1 MRSSAEVDD
10 VLLDGR
16 VRAGLEGLRVEGV
29 DGEEGRVVVTVDPG
43 LRVGLVAL
51 DRPEVALTATRETSA
66 MKLRARWVRFTHE
79 LSPKSFQVSCS
90 TKSYLERDSTSSS
103 QRFANRKPSERYSP
117 EKEERRRLNQRR
129 MLASAKARD
138 AYSSCPM
145 STSRSECRRGERP
158 SRYRPW
164 SCRAQR
170 DTTSRT
176 TSRSPCRTWARLRDS
191 QVSERPIDRELDSKT
206 DLRSS

>member
-51 DRPEVALTATRETSA
+51 DRPEIALTETRETSA
-66 MKLRARWVRFTHE
+66 MGLGARWVRSTHE

-103 QRFANRKPSERYSP
+103 QRLANRKPSERYSP
-117 EKEERRRLNQRR
+117 EEEERGRLNQRR
-129 MLASAKARD
+129 TLASATAARGLTVLVPCRLPVVSVEEGRD
-138 AYSSCPM
+138 
-145 STSRSECRRGERP
+145 RRGIGLGAAER
-158 SRYRPW
+158 
-164 SCRAQR
+164 
-170 DTTSRT
+170 
-176 TSRSPCRTWARLRDS
+176 
-191 QVSERPIDRELDSKT
+191 REIRRVGRRV
-206 DLRSS
+206 DLLVGHGPG